1 MKKNIFSFF
10 SLTFLMLL
18 TGCATTGETA
28 QRDKVT
34 QNIDNFSAPP
44 SGVDRLRVGVP
55 PFETNDKDIFG
66 YSVTGNELSQ
76 MAADQMTTLMFKTGR
91 FIVVE
96 RAQMNQLLR
105 EQNLEGIV
113 KDGELAKMG
122 QVRGIDYMLLGK
134 ITNFRIKREDTST
147 DYGVGGR
154 VANELL
160 DGITG
165 GFRKNTT
172 RITTEVGV
180 DIRLVNPETGEV
192 KMAEFSEYERTDTAD
207 SMGIRLAGLSG
218 GGNSAVQIG
227 QDDAGQVL
235 RLAFADAL
243 QKAMPQIDRVL
254 IEDSR
259 GKTGGAAAVSSAVTP
274 LVSPAASPSSLNA
287 GEQSTPAAFCGNCG
301 NKLNGASKFCPSCG
315 TKVPEN

>member
-1 MKKNIFSFF
+1 MMSKIKKISCCIAIFFGV
-10 SLTFLMLL
+10 LGLMS
-18 TGCATTGETA
+18 CATTGETA
-28 QRDKVT
+28 QRDRVT
-34 QNIDNFSAPP
+34 ENIDNFSSPP

-91 FIVVE
+91 FRVIE

-122 QVRGIDYMLLGK
+122 QVRGLDYMLLGK

-154 VANELL
+154 ISRELL
-160 DGITG
+160 DGISG

-180 DIRLVNPETGEV
+180 DIRLVDPESGEV

-207 SMGIRLAGLSG
+207 SMGLRVAGIG
-218 GGNSAVQIG
+218 GSGNSAIQVG

-243 QKAMPQIDRVL
+243 KKAMPQIDRVL

-259 GKTGGAAAVSSAVTP
+259 
-274 LVSPAASPSSLNA
+274 ASGQVEGTS
-287 GEQSTPAAFCGNCG
+287 STPAEPEAAAGFCGECG
-301 NKLNGASKFCPSCG
+301 NKLQAGAKFCPSCG
-315 TKVPEN
+315 SKVSAGN

>member
-1 MKKNIFSFF
+1 MMK
-10 SLTFLMLL
+10 TFLLSLGSLSLL
-18 TGCATTGETA
+18 LFLNGCASTGETA
-28 QRDKVT
+28 QRDRVT
-34 QNIDNFSAPP
+34 ENIDSFSSPP

-76 MAADQMTTLMFKTGR
+76 LAADQMTTLMFKTGR
-91 FIVVE
+91 FRVIE

-154 VANELL
+154 ISRELL
-160 DGITG
+160 DGIAG

-180 DIRLVNPETGEV
+180 DIRLVNPSTGEV
-192 KMAEFSEYERTDTAD
+192 EMAEFSEYERTDTAD
-207 SMGIRLAGLSG
+207 SMGINLAGLRG
-218 GGNSAVQIG
+218 GGNSAVQVG
-227 QDDAGQVL
+227 EDDAGQVL

-243 QKAMPQIDRVL
+243 KKAMPQIDRVL

-259 GKTGGAAAVSSAVTP
+259 KNNGGGASV
-274 LVSPAASPSSLNA
+274 
-287 GEQSTPAAFCGNCG
+287 TPAADEGGETAAAAFCANCG
-301 NKLNGASKFCPSCG
+301 TKLRAGAKFCPGCG
-315 TKVPEN
+315 QKVSAN